1 MEYFT
6 ISNIGNR
13 GQGGKMTIKQLT
25 TQEEWVEAYAIMVQ
39 LRTELTLENY
49 LQLLEEMMKDG
60 YSLFALYKNKE
71 MVAVAGVSWRIN
83 FYNKRH
89 IFVYDLVTDEA
100 YRSCGYGE
108 KLLAYIHQWG
118 KENGAHY
125 IALESGVQRN
135 NAHRF
140 YEERL
145 GYEKWCYSFR
155 KEL

>member
-13 GQGGKMTIKQLT
+13 GQGGKMIIKQLT

-89 IFVYDLVTDEA
+89 IFVYDLVTHEA

-108 KLLAYIHQWG
+108 KLLAHIHQWG

-140 YEERL
+140 YKERL